1 VDAAEKPPEN
11 IVLIGF
17 MGCGKSTVGREIGAR
32 LGYRLVDMD
41 REIEHRAGRGI
52 PAIFEHDGAEVF
64 RDMESRL
71 LESFVTDGLQR
82 HIVSTGGGVVGR
94 AANRA
99 LLRRLGYVVWID
111 APFETILERTS
122 RNRNRPLLRTGDP
135 EARIRELMSEREPLY
150 DEAAHLRIDG
160 DGLSS
165 AEIATG
171 IIECARY
178 FFADRS

>member
-1 VDAAEKPPEN
+1 VQTLEKPPEN

-17 MGCGKSTVGREIGAR
+17 MGCGKSTVGREICDR
-32 LGYRLVDMD
+32 LGYRLLDMD
-41 REIEHRAGRGI
+41 REIERQAEKKI
-52 PAIFEHDGAEVF
+52 ALIFEQSGVEVF
-64 RDMESRL
+64 RDMESAL
-71 LESFVTDGLQR
+71 LRTSVEVGLQR
-82 HIVSTGGGVVGR
+82 HIVSTGGGVIER
-94 AANRA
+94 SANRD

-111 APFETILERTS
+111 VPFEVILERTS
-122 RNRNRPLLRTGDP
+122 RNRNRPLLQTDDP
-135 EARIRELMSEREPLY
+135 AGRVRELMAAREPLY

-178 FFADRS
+178 FFADRG